1 MRGACRKITLGT
13 LTLTSRA
20 NQKSCI
26 LSCYEMFFKLRIFE
40 VTNNVFTENFR
51 KLFMRCER
59 ARSRY
64 KKNLVKRLLTCNI
77 SFVLTSFFLN
87 YFFFVFRG
95 VENQP
100 AIKKSRKSSDGTNG
114 NGNNKRNSFK
124 SSTGPNNNSSS
135 AIRKKEALKNL
146 VGLRNLGNT
155 CFMSAV
161 LQSLG

>member
-1 MRGACRKITLGT
+1 MGKTILRHY
-13 LTLTSRA
+13 LTLVFKTRDLS
-20 NQKSCI
+20 QKP
-26 LSCYEMFFKLRIFE
+26 
-40 VTNNVFTENFR
+40 FT
-51 KLFMRCER
+51 
-59 ARSRY
+59 
-64 KKNLVKRLLTCNI
+64 KKNLVKRLLT
-77 SFVLTSFFLN
+77 FVLTSFFLFH
-87 YFFFVFRG
+87 FFFVSRG